1 MELGIL
7 FPGCKSP
14 GVITVS
20 EDNEALG
27 SIENVDGYY
36 VAKLVRVLEHE
47 QDAVWSMLT
56 EPSRIMEWLAPGEI
70 ELRKGGS
77 AKLNFV
83 DSGIVIDSIVSE
95 FAPPHLLE
103 YSWSGPGEPVR
114 PLRWET
120 EANENGTRL
129 TLTLRSPE
137 DEDIARSCAGWEAH
151 LMMLMAAI
159 EGVPIKFP
167 FDRFMSTREAYKQI
181 LQDL

>member
-1 MELGIL
+1 MA
-7 FPGCKSP
+7 
-14 GVITVS
+14 

-27 SIENVDGYY
+27 SIEHADGHY
-36 VAKLVRVLEHE
+36 VAKLERVLEHD
-47 QDAVWSMLT
+47 QNAVWLMLT
-56 EPSRIMEWLAPGEI
+56 DPSRIVEWLAPGAI

-83 DSGIVIDSIVSE
+83 DSGIVIDSIVNE
-95 FAPPHLLE
+95 FDPPHLLE
-103 YSWSGPGEPVR
+103 YSWSGSGEPVR

-120 EANENGTRL
+120 ETVENGTRL

-137 DEDIARSCAGWEAH
+137 EEDMARSCAGWEAH

-181 LQDL
+181 LENL

>member
-1 MELGIL
+1 
-7 FPGCKSP
+7 
-14 GVITVS
+14 VITVS

-36 VAKLVRVLEHE
+36 VAKLERVLEHD
-47 QDAVWSMLT
+47 QDAVWAMLT
-56 EPSRIMEWLAPGEI
+56 EPSRIVEWLAPGEI

-95 FAPPHLLE
+95 FDPPHLLE

-120 EANENGTRL
+120 EAIETGTRL

-137 DEDIARSCAGWEAH
+137 DEDMARSCAGWEAH

-167 FDRFMSTREAYKQI
+167 FDHFMSTREAYKQI
-181 LQDL
+181 LEDM